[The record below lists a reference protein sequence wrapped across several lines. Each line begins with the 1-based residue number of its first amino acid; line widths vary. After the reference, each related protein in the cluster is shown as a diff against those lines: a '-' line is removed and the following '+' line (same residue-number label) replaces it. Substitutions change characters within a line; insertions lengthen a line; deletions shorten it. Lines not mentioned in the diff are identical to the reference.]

1 MSNWL
6 DPVRRACDAASSPV
20 TFFFRDDDAGWE
32 DEKLYRLLDVMTYF
46 AAPIAVAAIPM
57 AIHARLAA
65 DLRALVT
72 APATVVSVHQHGFAH
87 LNHEATGRKSEFGP
101 SRSRDLQRQDLAD
114 GKQCLEDALGLPPS
128 SMFTPPWNRCTAE
141 TAECL
146 LELGFKLLSRDA
158 CAEPLKTGGLRE
170 LGVHLDWTGR
180 HGARTGPSR
189 WGDAIADAVAA
200 NTTVGVMLHHAVMSA
215 EDRGLLAELLEVL
228 ASHPSARLRQMA
240 AIASDSS
247 AQS

>member
-87 LNHEATGRKSEFGP
+87 LNHEATRSEEHT
-101 SRSRDLQRQDLAD
+101 SELQSQFHLVCRL
-114 GKQCLEDALGLPPS
+114 
-128 SMFTPPWNRCTAE
+128 
-141 TAECL
+141 L
-146 LELGFKLLSRDA
+146 LEK
-158 CAEPLKTGGLRE
+158 K
-170 LGVHLDWTGR
+170 
-180 HGARTGPSR
+180 
-189 WGDAIADAVAA
+189 
-200 NTTVGVMLHHAVMSA
+200 
-215 EDRGLLAELLEVL
+215 
-228 ASHPSARLRQMA
+228 
-240 AIASDSS
+240 
-247 AQS
+247 